1 MFVSQG
7 QQQITLQP
15 GQQVAQ
21 TADGQT
27 IVYQPVNADGSILQQ
42 GNTFTLIAG
51 IPTVCWWML
60 SVLAIVPFF
69 WLSADLELNQWLYA
83 KWFTLHT
90 SGSLIYDSWY

>member
-51 IPTVCWWML
+51 IPTV
-60 SVLAIVPFF
+60 AIVPF
-69 WLSADLELNQWLYA
+69 LIIS
-83 KWFTLHT
+83 WFRTESVMCGCMQ
-90 SGSLIYDSWY
+90 SGSHFWITNLW

>member
-51 IPTVCWWML
+51 IPTV
-60 SVLAIVPFF
+60 AIVPF
-69 WLSADLELNQWLYA
+69 
-83 KWFTLHT
+83 
-90 SGSLIYDSWY
+90 LIIS